1 MPDYNTQ
8 VSTLERFKE
17 HRNFSYLAD
26 WFTNFTVKV
35 LGDLKANESLINNL
49 CRFLKL
55 NTVIYD
61 QIYSSYWVAHMKVKT
76 SFASSIHFSILHTAL
91 VFMALQILVSNIL
104 ARSLNIPF
112 PLIFFCTSS
121 ILQSN
126 TNRVS
131 IGSTADFSTK
141 ATLDRGTDINL
152 TAAKDFILHPF

>member
-1 MPDYNTQ
+1 
-8 VSTLERFKE
+8 
-17 HRNFSYLAD
+17 
-26 WFTNFTVKV
+26 
-35 LGDLKANESLINNL
+35 
-49 CRFLKL
+49 
-55 NTVIYD
+55 
-61 QIYSSYWVAHMKVKT
+61 MKVKT

-131 IGSTADFSTK
+131 LGSTADFPTK
-141 ATLDRGTDINL
+141 ATLDRGTDKSGSSKRLHSPTFLNGTCLITLHHLLKLRL
-152 TAAKDFILHPF
+152 TDFWILSFETHLVVLKSTPLGCAPLKKARFVFYIGRCSLL